1 MRRGFAAAIATL
13 LTVSLA
19 ISARAQSGPC
29 TENAVKQGRLPTAD
43 DAFSYMPP
51 YGKPVIGKPAIQS
64 TNKEKFSAR
73 TNITREWAGD
83 HRIVTSPAGDM
94 AYEVGTLH
102 MGYDED
108 GKRTKFDAV
117 MLTVYKA
124 KNGACQMVAL
134 TMQPLEDQ

>member
-1 MRRGFAAAIATL
+1 MRSGFTAVMAAL
-13 LTVSLA
+13 LTLTFA
-19 ISARAQSGPC
+19 GAARAQTGPC
-29 TENAVKQGRLPTAD
+29 TETAVKQGPTPTAD

-51 YGKPVIGKPAIQS
+51 YGKPVVGKPAIQS

-73 TNITREWAGD
+73 TNVTREWAAD
-83 HRIVTSPAGDM
+83 HRIVATPAGDM

-117 MLTVYKA
+117 MLTVFKA
-124 KNGACQMVAL
+124 KNGACQLVAL
-134 TMQPLEDQ
+134 TMQPLEDR